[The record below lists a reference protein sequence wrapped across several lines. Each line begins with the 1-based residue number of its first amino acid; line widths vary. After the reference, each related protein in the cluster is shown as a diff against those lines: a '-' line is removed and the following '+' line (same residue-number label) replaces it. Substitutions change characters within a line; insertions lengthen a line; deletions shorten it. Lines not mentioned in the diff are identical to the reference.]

1 VANCDTR
8 LAAEWRDTPNY
19 QPRKNGLTPSI
30 LLLHYTGME
39 SAEAAL
45 RHLCDPRSNVS
56 CHYLVDEDGRIVQM
70 VAESERAWHAGQSHW
85 AGEDDVN
92 SASIGIEIVNPGH
105 DIDYRD
111 FPDVQIGAVIEL
123 AKDIAARHGIAPRN
137 IIGHSDVAPRRK
149 KDPGE
154 KFPWHLLAG
163 EGVGQW
169 VEPVPIG
176 GDEGL
181 GHGAAGDDILR
192 AQRLLS
198 SYGYLIGLNGR
209 HGRET
214 ETVVAAF
221 QRHFR
226 PARVDGCLDAS
237 TLGTL
242 EALVA
247 SLPEAFFS

>member
-1 VANCDTR
+1 VADCDTR
-8 LAAEWRDTPNY
+8 LAAEWRDSPNY
-19 QPRKNGLTPSI
+19 QPRKNGLQPSI

-39 SAEAAL
+39 SAAAAL
-45 RHLCDPRSNVS
+45 AHLCDVRSNVS

-92 SASIGIEIVNPGH
+92 SASIGIEVVNPGH

-111 FPDVQIGAVIEL
+111 FPDTQIAAVIEL
-123 AKDIAARHGIAPRN
+123 ARDIAGRHGIEPRH

-154 KFPWHLLAG
+154 KFPWPMLAAA
-163 EGVGQW
+163 GVGHW
-169 VEPVPIG
+169 IAPLPVD
-176 GDEGL
+176 GDEGH
-181 GHGAAGDDILR
+181 GHGASGEDILR

-198 SYGYLIGLNGR
+198 SYGYLIGVNGR
-209 HGRET
+209 FGREM

-226 PARVDGCLDAS
+226 PARVDGRLDRS
-237 TLGTL
+237 TLETL
-242 EALVA
+242 ETLVA
-247 SLPEAFFS
+247 SLPGQAIS